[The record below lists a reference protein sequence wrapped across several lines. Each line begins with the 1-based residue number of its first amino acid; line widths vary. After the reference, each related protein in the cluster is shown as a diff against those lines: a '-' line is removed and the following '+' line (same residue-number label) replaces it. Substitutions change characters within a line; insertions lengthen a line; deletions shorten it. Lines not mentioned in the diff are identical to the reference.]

1 MEAKYLFVGLTL
13 ALTFGFVLTL
23 NSSSA
28 QDIMAHWSERRCDF
42 DVLMTAFMYK
52 PAEDTRSASDFAT
65 ENFKFCIGSK
75 SNNYLQTIF
84 GVMFE
89 ALRKQFA
96 ASDIMNEVFGVLRT
110 QLNSIYAPFA
120 GLMGRFWVKFR
131 QIGGLAS
138 RIFQHLYMSMKKAAA
153 TALASLFIALSL
165 QAAFM
170 NTIDLLIKVIM
181 IVLYILMALVVVF
194 FLPILPFLV
203 IVLITVAGI
212 EKSMPGSTGPM
223 GSVFCFHKNTNV
235 IMKNG
240 IERISSIE
248 PGDILEGGNIVQGV
262 VEVPGEVLY
271 SLDNILVSGYHS
283 VHYEGKVIYVKDHPR
298 SFITD
303 KKEQT
308 LWTLITSKRE
318 ISVMGSNGPLKFLDW
333 DEIPDTLEANKA
345 WDFTVNEMLNGNNAI
360 NLSMLPTSPPC
371 IDPSARVRT
380 HQGGLIPISYI
391 RIGTWIH
398 DELGWTKVTGVCVRT
413 VENTLLIDGTHI
425 TDGNWI
431 LSPSGS
437 REWKH
442 PTGIYIRKPLTG
454 YQLITE
460 SGSFKIYLASN
471 KELIVRDFT
480 EVGSTQILESDF
492 RVENL
497 IKAMN
502 KKDADKEEDEAVN
515 VSRWNDP
522 TSNCSTPGFS

>member
-1 MEAKYLFVGLTL
+1 
-13 ALTFGFVLTL
+13 
-23 NSSSA
+23 
-28 QDIMAHWSERRCDF
+28 
-42 DVLMTAFMYK
+42 
-52 PAEDTRSASDFAT
+52 
-65 ENFKFCIGSK
+65 
-75 SNNYLQTIF
+75 
-84 GVMFE
+84 
-89 ALRKQFA
+89 
-96 ASDIMNEVFGVLRT
+96 
-110 QLNSIYAPFA
+110 
-120 GLMGRFWVKFR
+120 
-131 QIGGLAS
+131 
-138 RIFQHLYMSMKKAAA
+138 
-153 TALASLFIALSL
+153 
-165 QAAFM
+165 
-170 NTIDLLIKVIM
+170 M

-194 FLPILPFLV
+194 FLPILPFLI

-223 GSVFCFHKNTNV
+223 GAVFCFHKNTNI
-235 IMKNG
+235 IMKDG
-240 IERISSIE
+240 LERISSIE
-248 PGDILEGGNIVQGV
+248 PGDILEGGNIVQGI

-283 VHYEGKVIYVKDHPR
+283 VYYEGKIIYVKDHPR
-298 SFITD
+298 ALITD

-308 LWTLITSKRE
+308 LWTLITTKRE

-333 DEIPDTLEANKA
+333 DEIPDTPEANKA

-380 HQGGLIPISYI
+380 NQGGLIPISHI
-391 RIGTWIH
+391 RIGTWIY
-398 DELGWTKVTGVCVRT
+398 DELGWTKVTGICVRT

-425 TDGNWI
+425 TDGNWV
-431 LSPSGS
+431 LSPS

-442 PTGIYIRKPLTG
+442 PTGISIKKPLTG

-471 KELIVRDFT
+471 KELIMRDFT

-502 KKDADKEEDEAVN
+502 KKDADKEEDEADN